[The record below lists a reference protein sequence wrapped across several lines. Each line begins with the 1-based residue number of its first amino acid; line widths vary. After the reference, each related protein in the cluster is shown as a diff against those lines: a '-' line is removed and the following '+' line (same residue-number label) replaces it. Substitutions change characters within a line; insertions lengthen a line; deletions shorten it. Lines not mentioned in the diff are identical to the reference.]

1 MSLLCWNNIFL
12 PDLSQG
18 TQTSP
23 EMLQQL
29 SWIQW
34 TVQEMI
40 RLLSYDGDHATIMHK
55 VSCFDINIPLLINIV
70 NALPKISYF

>member
-18 TQTSP
+18 TQASP
-23 EMLQQL
+23 EILQQL

-40 RLLSYDGDHATIMHK
+40 RLLLYDGDYATIKHK
-55 VSCFDINIPLLINIV
+55 YLVLTYSSS
-70 NALPKISYF
+70 IST